1 MFRIKIIAKFA
12 VCHFNRKMNYFQFL
26 FRSSNQHGVHSPF
39 VFNYLTKGLYRPYR
53 NTYSRKKHFIEQ
65 TIQYF
70 QPDNI
75 VDFRT
80 EKTTDLPETIDLVI
94 IRSNQLETSDFLNFI
109 DSFHNDTT
117 GIIDCRNLAE
127 KRLAE
132 KLLQH
137 PKITVVL
144 HFYWYIVFFV
154 RKEQQ
159 KELFFLRL

>member
-1 MFRIKIIAKFA
+1 QLGMTY
-12 VCHFNRKMNYFQFL
+12 HFI
-26 FRSSNQHGVHSPF
+26 
-39 VFNYLTKGLYRPYR
+39 FNYLTKGLYHPYR
-53 NTYSRKKHFIEQ
+53 NTYNRKKHFIEQ

-80 EKTTDLPETIDLVI
+80 EKIIDLPETPDLVI
-94 IRSNQLETSDFLNFI
+94 IRSNQLETPDFSNFI